1 MALKLTVYD
10 IIKGPVLTEKAYKQ
24 YKTLQK
30 LVLDVHPQANKPQI
44 AEAIEK
50 LFDVKVK
57 NVRVIVRK
65 GKTKNIRVARKTTR
79 DSLKKRA
86 IITLAAGY
94 SLDLLGQGN
103 VVNSTSS
110 QVAAQ
115 PE

>member
-1 MALKLTVYD
+1 MALNLTVYD

-24 YKTLQK
+24 YKTQQK
-30 LVLDVHPQANKPQI
+30 LVLNVHPQANKPQI

-57 NVRVIVRK
+57 DVRVIVRK
-65 GKTKNIRVARKTTR
+65 GKIKNIRVARKTTQDALR
-79 DSLKKRA
+79 KKA
-86 IITLAAGY
+86 IVTLAAGY

-103 VVNSTSS
+103 VVSGASS
-110 QVAAQ
+110 QTPAQ